1 MTEEE
6 LLDALN
12 SEGLGSDFPPQ
23 DMMDQHKK
31 ASKFEIDNLI
41 PSSAILAEKKQLTP
55 PSSAIDRSPSSKATR
70 RVNTANVSP
79 GRSQQERA
87 QKNIGK

>member
-1 MTEEE
+1 MIEEE
-6 LLDALN
+6 LLEALN

-41 PSSAILAEKKQLTP
+41 PSSDILAEKK
-55 PSSAIDRSPSSKATR
+55 
-70 RVNTANVSP
+70 
-79 GRSQQERA
+79 
-87 QKNIGK
+87 